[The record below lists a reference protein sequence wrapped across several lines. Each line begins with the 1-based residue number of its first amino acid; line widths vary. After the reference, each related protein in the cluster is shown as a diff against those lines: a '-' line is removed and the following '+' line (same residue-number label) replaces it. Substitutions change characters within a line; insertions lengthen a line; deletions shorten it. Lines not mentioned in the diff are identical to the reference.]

1 MKTDLMSATDRTV
14 GTGRLPTIGMIVPPE
29 PDVVPPEPL
38 QLYPEGV
45 RFLAKGLGLT
55 SLTPDGYDRVI
66 DRIAAASA
74 ALAAEG
80 ADAIAL
86 MGTSISFY
94 RGPAFNAEL
103 VHRMEAVS
111 GLPATT
117 MSNAV
122 VDALGHLGARKLA
135 VATAYGDEVNDRLA
149 SFLREVGF
157 DVLALES
164 LGIVDVEAVFGV
176 TADDLL
182 ALGRRAAKAAPDA
195 DAMFLSCGG
204 LRSLSVT
211 PALECETGLPI
222 VSSAVAGAWAAVR
235 LVGRDPSATGY
246 GRLLERG

>member
-1 MKTDLMSATDRTV
+1 MMAAETLTSDDRTAVTDRI
-14 GTGRLPTIGMIVPPE
+14 PTIGMIVPPA

-45 RFLAKGLGLT
+45 RFVARGLGLT
-55 SLTPDGYDRVI
+55 SLTPDGYDQVI
-66 DRIAAASA
+66 DRIATASA
-74 ALAAEG
+74 ELAEEG

-103 VHRMEAVS
+103 VASMEKAS

-122 VDALGHLGARKLA
+122 VDALGQLGARRLT

-149 SFLREVGF
+149 AFLRVVGF
-157 DVLALES
+157 EVLALES
-164 LGIVDVEAVFGV
+164 LGIVDVDAVFGV
-176 TADDLL
+176 TTDDLL
-182 ALGRRAAKAAPDA
+182 ALGRRAAAAAPDA

-204 LRSLSVT
+204 LRTLAVT
-211 PALECETGLPI
+211 EPLERATGMPV

-235 LVGRDPSATGY
+235 LAGHDAAVRGY
-246 GRLLERG
+246 GRFLEG